1 MRPTLL
7 PTGLISMAL
16 LVVGLV
22 ALLPDCASACSCAIT
37 GGQKEMAKEA
47 LSDSA
52 AVFSG
57 EVLDV
62 EEGPPTTTFGI
73 RLASSTVTLRVSE
86 VWKGPKRETLE
97 VSTPRD
103 EMSCGYPFKEGQ
115 VYLVY
120 AYGKEEPF
128 KVDLCSQT
136 KPLSKADANL
146 QVLGDGESMG
156 GGGALVDT
164 SGDFLGFWIV
174 GMMGLAM
181 AAVSSVVLLRV
192 VRTS

>member
-1 MRPTLL
+1 MKPTLL
-7 PTGLISMAL
+7 PTGLISMTL

-22 ALLPDCASACSCAIT
+22 ALLPDCASACTCGFTA
-37 GGQKEMAKEA
+37 GQKEMAKEA

-62 EEGPPTTTFGI
+62 EQGAPITMFGI
-73 RLASSTVTLRVSE
+73 RLASSRVTLRVSE

-103 EMSCGYPFKEGQ
+103 GMSCGYPFKEGQ
-115 VYLVY
+115 EYLVY

-128 KVDLCSQT
+128 KVDLCNQT
-136 KPLSKADANL
+136 KPLSEAGANL
-146 QVLGDGESMG
+146 QVLRDGESMG

-164 SGDFLGFWIV
+164 SGGFLGLWMT

-181 AAVSSVVLLRV
+181 AAVSSVVLLWLL
-192 VRTS
+192 RTS